1 LVKNYA
7 PLFVTT
13 PQEAALWRGK
23 RVEVFETEQMRFR
36 ITDLRLHYTS
46 LGAER
51 KEAEPCGHCGA
62 RLYLEGCL
70 EDITLP
76 TTTARLANSEGAPS
90 L

>member
-1 LVKNYA
+1 
-7 PLFVTT
+7 
-13 PQEAALWRGK
+13 
-23 RVEVFETEQMRFR
+23 MRFR

-76 TTTARLANSEGAPS
+76 TTTARLANSEGEPS